1 MFTSFA
7 ALVSVLRMGHIS
19 SQVGKGFL
27 PSTSAES
34 LLHLTDF
41 LRGRLDRFVLV
52 NNLMVKHIF
61 LANIVSATVP
71 CTLLICSLLGPNASK
86 RTLRLIAHCKVAVQF
101 FLQRSL

>member
-1 MFTSFA
+1 MSTSVA
-7 ALVSVLRMGHIS
+7 ASVSVLRMGYIS

-52 NNLMVKHIF
+52 NNLMAKHMLF
-61 LANIVSATVP
+61 YVSAH
-71 CTLLICSLLGPNASK
+71 LIGHGVVYPFDMFIIGAECL
-86 RTLRLIAHCKVAVQF
+86 
-101 FLQRSL
+101 